1 MQNGLKD
8 HAFKLWC
15 WKRRLRVPWTARS
28 INPKGNQPEYS
39 LAGLMVKLKLQYFGH
54 LTQRANSLEKIL
66 MLEKIEGSRRRGRQ
80 WAGWHQWL
88 NGHDFEQAPGDS
100 EGQGSLHAAVHG
112 VTKSQTGLSDWKQQP
127 DSRLKSWNE
136 TSLRPLCPCICVFV
150 FGYHCPINL

>member
-54 LTQRANSLEKIL
+54 LTQRASSLVK
-66 MLEKIEGSRRRGRQ
+66 
-80 WAGWHQWL
+80 
-88 NGHDFEQAPGDS
+88 
-100 EGQGSLHAAVHG
+100 
-112 VTKSQTGLSDWKQQP
+112 TLSWE
-127 DSRLKSWNE
+127 RLKTKE
-136 TSLRPLCPCICVFV
+136 
-150 FGYHCPINL
+150 GGDKE